1 MLKKEGGKEEEE
13 KIINYQM
20 MKSKK
25 YQNEN
30 KEGSLNEKGKKE
42 KEKYDILR
50 IEKHDKKEKEEK
62 VTTKENYT
70 ESNLEK
76 KYVVLE
82 AEKMK

>member
-1 MLKKEGGKEEEE
+1 
-13 KIINYQM
+13 
-20 MKSKK
+20 MKSKN

-42 KEKYDILR
+42 KEKYDILQ
-50 IEKHDKKEKEEK
+50 IEKHNKKEKEEK
-62 VTTKENYT
+62 VTTKENYI

>member
-1 MLKKEGGKEEEE
+1 MLKKERGKEEEE

-20 MKSKK
+20 MKSKN

-30 KEGSLNEKGKKE
+30 KEGSLNEKVKKE
-42 KEKYDILR
+42 KEKYDILQ
-50 IEKHDKKEKEEK
+50 IEKHDKKEKEKK

>member
-30 KEGSLNEKGKKE
+30 KEGSLNEKGKKKNGE
-42 KEKYDILR
+42 I
-50 IEKHDKKEKEEK
+50 
-62 VTTKENYT
+62 
-70 ESNLEK
+70 
-76 KYVVLE
+76 
-82 AEKMK
+82 

>member
-1 MLKKEGGKEEEE
+1 MKRVKKKT
-13 KIINYQM
+13 
-20 MKSKK
+20 
-25 YQNEN
+25 
-30 KEGSLNEKGKKE
+30 
-42 KEKYDILR
+42 EKYDILQ

>member
-1 MLKKEGGKEEEE
+1 MLKKERGKEEEE

-20 MKSKK
+20 MKSKN

-42 KEKYDILR
+42 KEKYDILQ
-50 IEKHDKKEKEEK
+50 IEKHDKKEKEKK

>member
-1 MLKKEGGKEEEE
+1 MLKKQGGNEEEE

-20 MKSKK
+20 MKSTK

-42 KEKYDILR
+42 KEKYDILQ

-70 ESNLEK
+70 ESNLEN